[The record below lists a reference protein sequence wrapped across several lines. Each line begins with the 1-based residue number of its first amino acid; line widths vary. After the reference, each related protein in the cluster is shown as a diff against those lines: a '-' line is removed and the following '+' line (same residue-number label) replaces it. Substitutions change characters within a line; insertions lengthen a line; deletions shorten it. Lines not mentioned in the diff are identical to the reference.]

1 MAGRFPGAA
10 DVEAF
15 WQNLCEARDTIRHF
29 DADTLDPAVS
39 AGDRADPAYVPAR
52 GVVDHFQMLDASCFC
67 IGPRAAALMAQKHRA
82 FLTPCRECVGG
93 CGPLAEERRGGSR
106 GVYTDKIQGV

>member
-1 MAGRFPGAA
+1 MAYEPVVSGAMEGRFPGAA

-39 AGDRADPAYVPAR
+39 AEDRAEPAYVPAR
-52 GVVDHFQMLDASCFC
+52 GVLDDVEMFNAAFFG
-67 IGPRAAALMAQKHRA
+67 IVPRAAALMDQQQRI
-82 FLTPCRECVGG
+82 L
-93 CGPLAEERRGGSR
+93 LALCLE
-106 GVYTDKIQGV
+106 